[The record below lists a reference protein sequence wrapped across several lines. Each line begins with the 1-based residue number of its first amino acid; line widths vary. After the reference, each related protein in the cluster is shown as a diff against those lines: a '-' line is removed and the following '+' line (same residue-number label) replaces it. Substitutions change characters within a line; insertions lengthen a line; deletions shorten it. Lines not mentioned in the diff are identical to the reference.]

1 MSLSSVPDAPVDTTE
16 DRISLALAIADRVA
30 APGHEITRMPV
41 REGRRL
47 VGVLAACDC
56 GWQIVRPTG
65 ADTVVEIAVHRVQAA
80 GAIDSPA
87 DDAVFG
93 VMAA

>member
-1 MSLSSVPDAPVDTTE
+1 MSLSSVPDIGTTDE
-16 DRISLALAIADRVA
+16 KLDLALAIADRMA

-65 ADTVVEIAVHRVQAA
+65 ADTVVEIALHRVEAAA
-80 GAIDSPA
+80 GVSAPA